1 MFEPLKDLLAP
12 HAEDLKSYLASIECR
27 LGELVENA
35 QSTVEYD
42 QFTTR
47 SDRSVVGEDGT
58 AIIELSPSEGFSWH
72 ITRVALTSSE
82 KGNCAVYVGSVAP
95 ENLVDV
101 FRESKMATDRGRYFV
116 PRGIG
121 LIFHFYEQE
130 PGHIVTANVQA
141 EQLIPVVKQKR
152 TVTGRSSEAANPAPN
167 RPNVPSG
174 LPYAETPV
182 AGH

>member
-1 MFEPLKDLLAP
+1 MFEPLKDLIAP
-12 HAEDLKSYLASIECR
+12 HAEDFKSYLASIESR
-27 LGELVENA
+27 LGELVDSA
-35 QSTVEYD
+35 QSQVEYD

-47 SDRSVVGEDGT
+47 SGRAVVSEDGT
-58 AIIELSPSEGFSWH
+58 AIIELTPAEGFSWH
-72 ITRVALTSSE
+72 VTRIALTSSE

-121 LIFHFYEQE
+121 LVIHFYEQE
-130 PGHIVTANVQA
+130 PGHVVTANVQA

-152 TVTGRSSEAANPAPN
+152 SVTGHSNETATRAPN
-167 RPNVPSG
+167 RPNVPSA
-174 LPYAETPV
+174 LPYR
-182 AGH
+182 